1 MSLRK
6 LAIEQ
11 LNKAFRLDKQLI
23 MYEWFKNEHSGHLT
37 NCKMTY
43 PTITLNFVM
52 VKHFPYCNG
61 FKKG

>member
-6 LAIEQ
+6 LAIVQ
-11 LNKAFRLDKQLI
+11 LHKAFRLDKQLI
-23 MYEWFKNEHSGHLT
+23 MYEWFKNEYSGHLT